1 VPTAKWFRQ
10 AKPSRS
16 IIPLSRFVSDSI
28 FALKTGGYGCLFSLA
43 GIDDE
48 GLTDLAIRDIIARV
62 HRALENLPDGAR
74 LYQYLRVRKGF
85 EIPTK
90 GKYDNPTVAAVIAD
104 RRSFLEENAHLRR
117 IELFWCLTIEPSA
130 SHSFGR
136 KKLTPEQYS
145 RQCARFIAQV
155 QKTAEILTSLLS
167 ELLGLTLL
175 SKQQTAAFFSY
186 LINLEDWSMDRR
198 LISDE
203 DVDRQLVHSSVE
215 WHPDHLRIG
224 KQYVQ
229 MFSLLNNPA
238 GSRPHLFAALQTLD
252 LSLILC
258 ASWAPA
264 PRATVEKRVAQIE
277 GFIGIFKNKFLALA
291 ANIKDPENLEKTIGS
306 RAAEKGADK
315 LAEILHSVD
324 NLGHQFGFYSLFLLI
339 HSRDQSELADA
350 IPSVHRALVETQA
363 PYIEETIG
371 NLAAYYAIFPG
382 NSVGDAA
389 SNFNVRRFWLRDD
402 HHADLA
408 LIFAPYIGRIYSD
421 DLENEYLSVY
431 ETRTGSPFFLDPYV
445 DGMRTTL
452 ILGAPRTGKSVH
464 GNQIIAHEQKYGGF
478 TYTFDIGGSFEST
491 IRLFGGSVQ
500 KIGADGPT
508 INPFSL
514 DPTEDN
520 LQFLF
525 GFIRLL
531 LVKGGA
537 PLSPEDEAVIDKSVR
552 RMYVV
557 SHAVRRLKYMVLPPH
572 LQRFLAKWTEGG
584 VYGRVFDNLEDSL
597 RLARIQCFDFEG
609 LEEESQRD
617 LIEPMLFWILRQTN
631 RVIYDRAH
639 LGVPKHLLF
648 DELWKHLRT
657 RQLLEMVL
665 SALKTGGK
673 HLAGATLLTQ
683 SADDLGDNA
692 DLIVNACSTFLF
704 LPDPTF
710 NRERYQTL
718 FHLNDQEILNLASLA
733 PREALLKRAGFSKI
747 IRLNLDPKSYW
758 LFTTRPKD
766 RLRRAQAI
774 AEVGYERAFE
784 LLRTQPI

>member
-1 VPTAKWFRQ
+1 MPGPKWFRQ
-10 AKPSRS
+10 AKPTRS

-43 GIDDE
+43 GIDEE
-48 GLTDLAIRDIIARV
+48 GLTDLAVKDAIARV
-62 HRALENLPDGAR
+62 HDTLQNLPDGAR
-74 LYQYLRVRKGF
+74 LYQYVRVRQGYD
-85 EIPTK
+85 IPTK
-90 GKYDNPTVAAVIAD
+90 GDYDNPIVTGLVGD
-104 RRSFLEENAHLRR
+104 RRCFLHEHAQLRR

-130 SHSFGR
+130 NQSFGK
-136 KKLTPEQYS
+136 KKLTPEQYG
-145 RQCARFIAQV
+145 RQCARFIAQI
-155 QKTAEILTSLLS
+155 QKTAEILTSQLS
-167 ELLGLTLL
+167 DLLGLGLL
-175 SKQQTAAFFSY
+175 SKDETAGFFSY
-186 LINLEDWSMDRR
+186 LLNFEDWSLDRR
-198 LISDE
+198 LSSDE
-203 DVDRQLVHSSVE
+203 NVDRQLVNSSVS

-224 KQYVQ
+224 KHYVQ
-229 MFSLLNNPA
+229 MFSLLNNPS
-238 GSRPHLFAALQTLD
+238 GSRPHLFAALQGLD
-252 LSLILC
+252 ANLILC
-258 ASWAPA
+258 ASWAPV
-264 PRATVEKRVAQIE
+264 PRDVVEKRIAQIE
-277 GFIGIFKNKFLALA
+277 GFLGIFKNKFLALA
-291 ANIKDPENLEKTIGS
+291 ANIKNPENLEKTVGS

-315 LAEILHSVD
+315 LADILHSVD
-324 NLGHQFGFYSLFLLI
+324 NQGHQFGFYSLFVLA
-339 HSRDQSELADA
+339 HSRSQAELTEV
-350 IPSVHRALVETQA
+350 IPSIHKALVDAQA

-371 NLAAYYAIFPG
+371 NLAAYYAMFPG
-382 NSVGDAA
+382 NSIGDAA
-389 SNFNVRRFWLRDD
+389 SNFNVRQFWLRDD
-402 HHADLA
+402 HHANLA

-500 KIGADGPT
+500 KVGPDGPT
-508 INPFSL
+508 INPFAL

-525 GFIRLL
+525 GFIRVL

-537 PLSPEDEAVIDKSVR
+537 TLSPEDESVIDKSVR

-557 SHAVRRLKYMVLPPH
+557 SPSVRRLKYMVLPPQ
-572 LQRFLAKWTEGG
+572 LQRFLSKWTEGG
-584 VYGRVFDNLEDSL
+584 VYGRIFDNLEDSL

-609 LEEESQRD
+609 IEDESQRD

-631 RVIYDRAH
+631 RVIYDRSN
-639 LGVPKHLLF
+639 LGIPKHLLF
-648 DELWKHLRT
+648 DELWKHLHN
-657 RQLLEMVL
+657 RQLLQMVL

-710 NRERYQTL
+710 NRDRYQKL
-718 FHLNDQEILNLASLA
+718 FNLNDREIENLASLQM
-733 PREALLKRAGFSKI
+733 REALLKRASYSKI
-747 IRLNLDPKSYW
+747 IRLNLDPKSLW
-758 LFTTRPKD
+758 LFSTKPKD
-766 RLRRAQAI
+766 RVRRAREI
-774 AEVGYERAFE
+774 ELYGFDEAFRRQ
-784 LLRTQPI
+784 LTTQ